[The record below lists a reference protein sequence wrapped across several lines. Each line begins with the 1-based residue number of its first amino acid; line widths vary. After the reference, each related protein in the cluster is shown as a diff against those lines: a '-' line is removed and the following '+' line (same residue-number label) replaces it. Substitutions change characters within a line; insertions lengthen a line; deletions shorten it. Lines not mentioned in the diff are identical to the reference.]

1 MKKLVLSI
9 VIVAFIAIAAFG
21 SASYV
26 FAQTATPPTPGSGY
40 GGGRMMGGG
49 SRGGMMGSSS
59 SSADLDQDGPLHD
72 AMIATYAEK
81 LGLSVDDLN
90 ARLAAGET
98 MAQIAAAKGLTTAQ
112 FQALMTEVRSS
123 AIDQAVKAGTL
134 TQAQADWM
142 KQRGAGMM
150 AGGGRGMRGS
160 GQGRGSSTNC
170 PYTQTTP

>member
-40 GGGRMMGGG
+40 GGRMMGGG
-49 SRGGMMGSSS
+49 YGGGRMMGSST
-59 SSADLDQDGPLHD
+59 DLDQDGPMHD
-72 AMIATYAEK
+72 AMIAAFAEK
-81 LGLSVDDLN
+81 LGVSVDDLN
-90 ARLAAGET
+90 ARLAGGET
-98 MAQIAAAKGLTTAQ
+98 MAQIAASKGYTVEQ
-112 FQALMTEVRSS
+112 FQSLMTEVRSS

-150 AGGGRGMRGS
+150 AGGGRGMRGAGQ
-160 GQGRGSSTNC
+160 GQGRGSSTSC
-170 PYTQTTP
+170 PYTQTNP

>member
-40 GGGRMMGGG
+40 GGGRMMGSGA
-49 SRGGMMGSSS
+49 RGGMMGS

-81 LGLSVDDLN
+81 LGLSVEDLN

-112 FQALMTEVRSS
+112 FQSLMTEARSS